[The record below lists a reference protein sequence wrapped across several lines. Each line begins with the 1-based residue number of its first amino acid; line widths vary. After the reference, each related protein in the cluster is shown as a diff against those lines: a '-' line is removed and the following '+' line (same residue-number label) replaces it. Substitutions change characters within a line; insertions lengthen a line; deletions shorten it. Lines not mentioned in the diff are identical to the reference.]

1 MQRALVQS
9 LIELRS
15 HLPCGVANKLKN
27 NNNKENVILKK
38 EWTEAKTQ
46 KQRYSEVR
54 GCLINKLGSL
64 IEGKKEQPL
73 RTCVYVACVPL
84 WGEQLGQSN
93 NNQNN
98 SEHP

>member
-73 RTCVYVACVPL
+73 STCVYVCVCAS
-84 WGEQLGQSN
+84 LGWAVGPKQ
-93 NNQNN
+93 Q
-98 SEHP
+98 